1 MIAIQPGAALAL
13 PLFGPEVPNCYT
25 IPGVDQMTVPLTIAL
40 LDANVITDAMLRTP
54 RNALLVDVFGETE
67 KQLSQSAL
75 SHWWTRL
82 IRANSCKFFRWSLH
96 VQQLDDT
103 GHGCSRETTAWFC
116 LVRMDGEM
124 PRFALAAGVEKLERL
139 LEGFGQTV
147 LAVLRDATNLLPD
160 SFTPWFAQRWAESAY
175 WQDSADDIEL
185 LEMRREMSGF
195 DTVQELLEAEH
206 VITRAV
212 FYREMPEWV
221 CEPERTRTRDE
232 IGAAAS
238 TDLARRVIQVCD
250 ELHALVSKPGFVLT
264 PLDKGAWRCGHEGID
279 GSMVLLW
286 KQYDVVGQAIDDYLE
301 DLGNCGEYCEFID
314 ANPVPMTAEGIRD
327 FQIRTEQALQVAV
340 LTEKLI
346 LLLGEKF

>member
-1 MIAIQPGAALAL
+1 MIAIQPGASLAL

-40 LDANVITDAMLRTP
+40 LDANIITDAMLRTP

-67 KQLSQSAL
+67 KQLSQRAL
-75 SHWWTRL
+75 SHWWTRV

-96 VQQLDDT
+96 VQQLEDT
-103 GHGCSRETTAWFC
+103 GHSRETTAWFC
-116 LVRMDGEM
+116 LTRMDGEI
-124 PRFALAAGVEKLERL
+124 PRFALAPGVEKLERL

-160 SFTPWFAQRWAESAY
+160 SFTPWFARGWAESTY
-175 WQDSADDIEL
+175 WQDSRDDIEL
-185 LEMRREMSGF
+185 LELRREMHGY

-232 IGAAAS
+232 IVAAAS
-238 TDLARRVIQVCD
+238 TDLARRVIQACD
-250 ELHALVSKPGFVLT
+250 ELHALVSAPAFVLA
-264 PLDKGAWRCGHEGID
+264 PGDKGVWRCRQD
-279 GSMVLLW
+279 TVDASMVLLW
-286 KQYDVVGQAIDDYLE
+286 KQFDVVGQAIDDYLE
-301 DLGNCGEYCEFID
+301 DVGNCGEYCEFID
-314 ANPVPMTAEGIRD
+314 ANPVPMTADGIRD

>member
-1 MIAIQPGAALAL
+1 MIAIQPSAALAL

-25 IPGVDQMTVPLTIAL
+25 IPGVDQMTIPLTIAL

-67 KQLSQSAL
+67 KQLSQRAL
-75 SHWWTRL
+75 SHWWTRV

-96 VQQLDDT
+96 VQQLDDG
-103 GHGCSRETTAWFC
+103 GHGHSKETTAWFC
-116 LVRMDGEM
+116 LNRMDGEM
-124 PRFALAAGVEKLERL
+124 PRFALAPGVEKLERL

-147 LAVLRDATNLLPD
+147 LSVLRDATNLLPD
-160 SFTPWFAQRWAESAY
+160 SFTPWFARGWVESSY
-175 WQDSADDIEL
+175 WHDSRDDIEL
-185 LEMRREMSGF
+185 LEMRREMNGY

-206 VITRAV
+206 VITRDV

-221 CEPERTRTRDE
+221 CEPNRTRTRDE
-232 IGAAAS
+232 VGAAAS
-238 TDLARRVIQVCD
+238 TDLARRVVQVCD
-250 ELHALVSKPGFVLT
+250 ELHALVSKQGFVLS
-264 PLDKGAWRCGHEGID
+264 PIDKGVYRCGHDTID

-301 DLGNCGEYCEFID
+301 DLGNAGDYCDFID
-314 ANPVPMTAEGIRD
+314 ANPVPMTADGIRD

-340 LTEKLI
+340 LTEKLL